1 MVTFKRSMHS
11 CPTIDETTA
20 SGEESVEGEVGR
32 VANTGG
38 VAEEGG

>member
-1 MVTFKRSMHS
+1 MNVIKVIKVK
-11 CPTIDETTA
+11 CDKCVA
-20 SGEESVEGEVGR
+20 GEEPAEGEVER

>member
-1 MVTFKRSMHS
+1 MNVKKVKCDKRV
-11 CPTIDETTA
+11 
-20 SGEESVEGEVGR
+20 SGEEPAEGEVER